1 MRILVV
7 DDDPIQREML
17 RGFLSNQGYKVL
29 STSNG
34 EEALDI
40 FQKQAISLALLDH
53 RMPGITGDEVLAK
66 MKAINPLA
74 RAILITAY
82 GDVQTAVTVLKLGAD
97 DFLEKPVNLSKLL
110 DKIREIEREIGVEED
125 VSVVKA
131 AAEEGPL
138 PLRIVAESPAM
149 KEVISLVRR
158 MADSPWPVLI
168 LGETGTGK
176 ELIARLLHLLSS
188 RKDHPFIEVNCAAIP
203 ESLFESELFGHEK
216 GAFTGALSRRRGRME
231 LADRGTLFLD
241 EIGEMP
247 LNLQPKLL
255 RSLQERKI
263 SRVGSESELRLDV
276 RQISATN
283 RDLKRMTEAGQF
295 REDLYYRLKV
305 LEIKIPPLRE
315 RREDIP
321 TLIGFFLGRY
331 AGDTLRFS
339 PEAMNVL
346 IKYPYPGNVRELE
359 HAIQRTI
366 TLTRG
371 AVIRRSDLPEEIRR
385 HEATTSGTLI
395 ERLNAL
401 EREMVLSAL
410 EKKNWVQTQAAE
422 LLGIS
427 ERVLRYK
434 MKKHQVLNEGQT
446 PTQ

>member
-17 RGFLSNQGYKVL
+17 RGFLANQGYKVL

-82 GDVQTAVTVLKLGAD
+82 GDVQTAVTILKLGAD

-138 PLRIVAESPAM
+138 PLKIVAESPAM

-188 RKDHPFIEVNCAAIP
+188 RKDHPFIEVNCAAVP

-283 RDLKRMTEAGQF
+283 RDLKRMTDAGQF
-295 REDLYYRLKV
+295 REDLYYRVKV

-321 TLIGFFLGRY
+321 ALIEFFLRRY
-331 AGDTLRFS
+331 AGGTLRFT
-339 PEAMNVL
+339 PEALNVL

-371 AVIRRSDLPEEIRR
+371 SVVRASDLPEEIRR
-385 HEATTSGTLI
+385 YEATTSGTLI

-401 EREMVLSAL
+401 EREMILSAL
-410 EKKNWVQTQAAE
+410 EKKSWVQTQAAE

-434 MKKHQVLNEGQT
+434 MKKHQVLNEGPT

>member
-17 RGFLSNQGYKVL
+17 RGFLANQGYEVL

-40 FQKQAISLALLDH
+40 FQKRAINLTLLDH
-53 RMPGITGDEVLAK
+53 RMPGITGDEVLAR
-66 MKAINPLA
+66 MKAINPLT
-74 RAILITAY
+74 RAILITAF

-97 DFLEKPVNLSKLL
+97 DFLEKPVNLSSLL
-110 DKIREIEREIGVEED
+110 DKIREIEQAIGVEED

-149 KEVISLVRR
+149 REVISLVRR

-188 RKDHPFIEVNCAAIP
+188 RKDQPFIEVNCAAVP
-203 ESLFESELFGHEK
+203 EGLFESELFGHEK
-216 GAFTGALSRRRGRME
+216 GAFTGALSRRRGWME

-255 RSLQERKI
+255 RSLQEHKI
-263 SRVGSESELRLDV
+263 NRVGGESDLRLDV

-295 REDLYYRLKV
+295 REDLYYRIKV

-321 TLIGFFLGRY
+321 ALIDFFLQRY
-331 AGDTLRFS
+331 AGSTLRFS
-339 PEAMNVL
+339 PEAMDVL
-346 IKYPYPGNVRELE
+346 IKYPHPGNVRELE
-359 HAIQRTI
+359 HIIQRTI
-366 TLTRG
+366 TLARG
-371 AVIRRSDLPEEIRR
+371 AVLRPSDLPEEIRR
-385 HEATTSGTLI
+385 YEATTSGTLI

-401 EREMVLSAL
+401 EREMILSAL
-410 EKKNWVQTQAAE
+410 DKKNWVQTQAAE
-422 LLGIS
+422 FLGIS

-434 MKKHQVLNEGQT
+434 MKKHRILNEA
-446 PTQ
+446 P

>member
-7 DDDPIQREML
+7 DDDQIQREML
-17 RGFLSNQGYKVL
+17 RGFLVNQGYTVL
-29 STSNG
+29 ATANG

-40 FQKQAISLALLDH
+40 FQKQTVHLTLLDH
-53 RMPGITGDEVLAK
+53 RMPGITGDEVLAR
-66 MKAINPLA
+66 MKTINPLA
-74 RAILITAY
+74 RAILVTAY

-97 DFLEKPVNLSKLL
+97 DLLEKPVNLTALL
-110 DKIREIEREIGVEED
+110 DKIREIEREIAVEED
-125 VSVVKA
+125 VAVVKE

-138 PLRIVAESPAM
+138 PLRLVAESPAI

-176 ELIARLLHLLSS
+176 ELIARLLHLLSH
-188 RKDHPFIEVNCAAIP
+188 RNDYPFIEVNCAAVP

-216 GAFTGALSRRRGRME
+216 GAFTGAMSRRRGRME

-255 RSLQERKI
+255 RSLQQHKI
-263 SRVGSESELRLDV
+263 SRVGGESEISLDV
-276 RQISATN
+276 RQISSTN
-283 RDLKRMTEAGQF
+283 RDLKRMTDEGQF
-295 REDLYYRLKV
+295 REDLYYRIKV

-321 TLIGFFLGRY
+321 LLIDFFIKRY
-331 AGDTLRFS
+331 AGNTLRFA
-339 PEAMNVL
+339 PEAMDIL
-346 IKYPYPGNVRELE
+346 IKYPFPGNVRELE

-371 AVIRRSDLPEEIRR
+371 AVVRPSDLPEEIRR
-385 HEATTSGTLI
+385 HEATTRGTLI
-395 ERLNAL
+395 ERLNAM
-401 EREMVLSAL
+401 EREMILSAL
-410 EKKNWVQTQAAE
+410 EKKNWVQTHAAE

-434 MKKHQVLNEGQT
+434 MKKHQIFSESS
-446 PTQ
+446 